1 MLFLKPSCCHPQQIP
16 NGKPYI
22 KPHRVSTTFDRLNI
36 MTRHNL
42 EDAEK
47 IARMTEWNEH
57 EPWEYSDNDEHS
69 EENNLA
75 AAKRFLAAQS
85 FLLSWQEGK
94 VPTGWRRAR
103 RINDFD
109 SEYPPSV
116 VEAAEDIIADR
127 IAERNLEKTVRLNA
141 ALKNRGLAK
150 TNGEAKDDDAM
161 SKAQIEKLKSDFS
174 AFSHEFYQAKSALAK
189 ATSAIADVSFR
200 IQALS
205 EILQ

>member
-1 MLFLKPSCCHPQQIP
+1 MA
-16 NGKPYI
+16 
-22 KPHRVSTTFDRLNI
+22 
-36 MTRHNL
+36 HNL

-57 EPWEYSDNDEHS
+57 EPWEYSDNDKHS

-103 RINDFD
+103 KINDFD
-109 SEYPPSV
+109 GGYPLSV
-116 VEAAEDIIADR
+116 VEAAEDIIAER
-127 IAERNLEKTVRLNA
+127 IAVRNFEKTARLNA
-141 ALKNRGLAK
+141 VLKSKNLSK
-150 TNGEAKDDDAM
+150 TNTEAVDDDSM
-161 SKAQIEKLKSDFS
+161 SKAQIEKLKADFS
-174 AFSHEFYQAKSALAK
+174 VFSHEFFQAKSALGR
-189 ATSAIADVSFR
+189 ATSTIADLSFR